1 MKYEI
6 GARIKSA
13 RERKGLQQKQAAEIL
28 GISAQKLANWEKGT
42 NRPNAEML
50 PKICK
55 AFDVSLDTLLDT
67 QKTEHSTLS
76 FDAIRIARAY
86 DMMTDKGRA
95 AVDAVVELAISTNS

>member
-6 GARIKSA
+6 GARIKAA
-13 RERKGLQQKQAAEIL
+13 RERKGLQQKQVAELL

-50 PKICK
+50 PNICK
-55 AFDVSLDTLLDT
+55 VLDVTLDMLLDT
-67 QKTEHSTLS
+67 ERTEQSTLS
-76 FDAIRIARAY
+76 FDALRIARAY

-95 AVDAVVELAISTNS
+95 AVNAVVELAISKDS